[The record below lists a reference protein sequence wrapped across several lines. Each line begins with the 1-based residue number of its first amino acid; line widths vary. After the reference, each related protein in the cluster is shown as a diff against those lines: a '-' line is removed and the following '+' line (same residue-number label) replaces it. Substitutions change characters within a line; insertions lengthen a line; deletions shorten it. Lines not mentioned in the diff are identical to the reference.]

1 MATPGKETPVDANAT
16 SKSVSISGPAYK
28 VTVGGTARGK
38 PRRYTVS
45 TTSQTTVIE
54 QYSVGPRYLRPSSGS
69 CHDSCKHG
77 ADELGN
83 IRRLGVSKKYT
94 MSTSRYLKPSTGS
107 CHDSCK
113 HGSKDE
119 SVELKTTRTLASR
132 KKAVTKNNGVKRTVV
147 TVERKKITG
156 TKPNPT
162 RDPKI
167 RAPGNEL
174 KIHSRVKTKPM
185 TVKPSSSTLKNKK
198 VTKNT
203 SQGSKNRNAKLA
215 SPRKDQY
222 VMTKA
227 KLRQLIAEKIQ
238 EMTLQ
243 EAETEEV
250 GVEET
255 IQSPET
261 VTTESTI
268 VQNSE
273 EVLEEDSSSGSIQS
287 SSIEQVSESNEQV
300 SESNEQASE
309 SNEQVSESNEQ
320 VSESNEQ
327 VSESNEQVSESNE
340 QVSESNEQVL
350 ESESGHADEDVG
362 HEEILEEEI
371 EYDEEGFIMEG
382 DEDEMENDDNKP
394 RRHRVVR
401 SDGKYG
407 PGQVKFRR
415 GRVLDV
421 DEEGESEKVNLK
433 HQEVGKK
440 EAQELLN
447 SVIEETASKLVG
459 DMKTKVEALV
469 GAFETVISRLDEVP
483 SSE

>member
-54 QYSVGPRYLRPSSGS
+54 QYHVGPRYLRPSNGS

-255 IQSPET
+255 IQSPES

-273 EVLEEDSSSGSIQS
+273 EVFEEDSSSGSIQS

-327 VSESNEQVSESNE
+327 V
-340 QVSESNEQVL
+340 L
-350 ESESGHADEDVG
+350 ESESEHADEDVG

-401 SDGKYG
+401 SDGKDG

-469 GAFETVISRLDEVP
+469 GAFETVISRLDEAP